1 MSMGDEKLRARLA
14 RTKQGC
20 RPREL
25 DRLYVSYGFEKREG
39 KKHTIYTHPRYP
51 KLQAAVAR
59 HTRLHRFYVQTAL
72 TLLADLDVLEQEE
85 KPE

>member
-1 MSMGDEKLRARLA
+1 MGDEKLRARLA

-20 RPREL
+20 RQREL
-25 DRLYVSYGFEKREG
+25 DRLYVSYEFVKREG

-59 HTRLHRFYVQTAL
+59 HTHLHRFYVKTAL
-72 TLLADLDVLEQEE
+72 TLLADLEMLELEE
-85 KPE
+85 EQT